1 MGKNPRQYPDT
12 MPSAESGRA
21 MTRGE
26 KEVAF
31 TIDGKTFTRNHCYGI
46 RRRYGA
52 PAQDF
57 ARYSS

>member
-12 MPSAESGRA
+12 MLSAESGRP

-31 TIDGKTFTRNHCYGI
+31 TIDGRLFAALS
-46 RRRYGA
+46 A
-52 PAQDF
+52 PIPHA
-57 ARYSS
+57 